1 VPDHQVDDVLRHAP
15 PPQSVSPDGPT
26 VKEVCNRSL
35 AYQVPKLESQEITAR
50 SFEDYQPA
58 VIANTTPAAVILDGK
73 PIRTFG
79 IA

>member
-1 VPDHQVDDVLRHAP
+1 
-15 PPQSVSPDGPT
+15 
-26 VKEVCNRSL
+26 
-35 AYQVPKLESQEITAR
+35 VPKLESQEITAR